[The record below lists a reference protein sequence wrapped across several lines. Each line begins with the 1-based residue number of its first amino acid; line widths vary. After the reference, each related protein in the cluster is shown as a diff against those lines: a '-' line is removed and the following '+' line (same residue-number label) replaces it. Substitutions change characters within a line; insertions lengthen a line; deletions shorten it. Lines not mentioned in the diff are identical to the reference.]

1 MEYFNYIVNL
11 HSMYFMNG
19 SLADTAAV
27 VRQDAV
33 SDAAAVVNPEN
44 ALVAAVIALAAGAV
58 IYLYRHRRIN
68 YYGRRKKRNRYEM
81 GT

>member
-11 HSMYFMNG
+11 HSMYLMNG
-19 SLADTAAV
+19 SLADPPAV
-27 VRQDAV
+27 LRQDAV

-58 IYLYRHRRIN
+58 IYLYRHRRI
-68 YYGRRKKRNRYEM
+68 KV
-81 GT
+81 